1 MNFILKFLKNN
12 LFISRIRVLLFFI
25 LFSFFCFHFVFASD
39 TNGTIDTTF
48 KYAWGQNTGWI
59 NFGCDFCNV
68 AVTDTALTGNIWSS
82 EYGWINLNPVLSGV
96 ANDAEGTLSGFAWG
110 KNVGWINFTGVTINA
125 TGEFLGYAT
134 INSDGSNISFNCV
147 NTASC
152 GDSNFKVSTDWRPA
166 SVRNPVVPP
175 PSSGSGT
182 SPSPAPA
189 PTPTP
194 PPTPPP
200 FFPPTPPPTPPSVPP
215 TPPPDSN
222 PIIPP
227 TTPPS
232 GPPSPGD
239 GPSSGPSFSPS
250 SILPTVSVFI
260 NNVVENVIS
269 PVVENIRSVTSKP
282 EVKTL
287 EGVAVTVPV
296 VVSTIILVSSVVSG
310 IPILNYLFYLAVVL
324 AQLLGIK
331 KTPKPWGTIYDS
343 VTKKPIA
350 FARVEILN
358 EQSRKLQSAITDE
371 NGRYGFL
378 VSEETVAEGKL
389 ELKAFRTRYVFPSK
403 SEPSPVEKELYFN
416 IYRGGPVNISNGIS
430 NFDLPMDPLDKPV
443 GHFYPGIV
451 SVKLN
456 KVLSVLAD
464 ILFIAGAVLGF
475 TNFILTPNKINFI
488 ILSVVFF
495 TFLLRISGLKL
506 KPFGVTRDRENN
518 QILPFGFIAIHDTS
532 GKRINFTV
540 SDDKGRYFLLTQ
552 KGAFTLRASTPAHI
566 LPARTKEIPIFTNK
580 GWISKEIGV

>member
-1 MNFILKFLKNN
+1 MYFVLKFLKNN
-12 LFISRIRVLLFFI
+12 SFISRINILLFFL
-25 LFSFFCFHFVFASD
+25 LFSFFGFHFVFASD

-96 ANDAEGTLSGFAWG
+96 VNDAEGTLSGFAWG

-134 INSDGSNISFNCV
+134 INSDGSNISFNCI

-166 SVRNPVVPP
+166 STRSPGV
-175 PSSGSGT
+175 SSGSGT
-182 SPSPAPA
+182 SPSPIPA

-232 GPPSPGD
+232 GPPSPGN

-260 NNVVENVIS
+260 DNVVENVIS
-269 PVVENIRSVTSKP
+269 PAVENIRNFTNQA
-282 EVKTL
+282 EVKTF
-287 EGVAVTVPV
+287 EKIAVVVPV
-296 VVSTIILVSSVVSG
+296 ALSSLILASSVLSG
-310 IPILNYLFYLAVVL
+310 IPIFNHLFYLSVVL
-324 AQLLGIK
+324 FQILGIIK
-331 KTPKPWGTIYDS
+331 RPKPWGIVYDA

-358 EQSRKLQSAITDE
+358 EQMRKLQSAITDE

-378 VSEETVAEGKL
+378 VSESITAGEKL
-389 ELKAFRTRYVFPSK
+389 HLRAFRTKYVFPSGG
-403 SEPSPVEKELYFN
+403 EPSPVEKELYTN
-416 IYRGGPVNISNGIS
+416 IYRGGFINIINSIT
-430 NFDLPMDPLDKPV
+430 NFDLPMDPVDKSASQ
-443 GHFYPGIV
+443 GFYFGII

-456 KVLSVLAD
+456 KIFTVLAD
-464 ILFIAGAVLGF
+464 ILFMAGVVLGV
-475 TNFILTPNKINFI
+475 TNFIINPSKMSSL
-488 ILSVVFF
+488 ILLVISL
-495 TFLLRISGLKL
+495 TFLLRIAGFKM

-518 QILPFGFIAIHDTS
+518 QILPFGFIAIHDTN